1 MATQQSERFDAIVIG
16 AGQAAPGIAD
26 YLTSR
31 GERVAV
37 VEQDKVGGT
46 CLNRGCRPTKAMR
59 ASARVAHIAR
69 TAGAHGVSTG
79 HIDVDFAAVVARK
92 DRLIDGWVDSS
103 TKSLEDTDGLSLVHG
118 QARFTGS
125 ADGDHLISVADRS
138 LAAPKIFLNVGTR
151 ATEPPI
157 PGLADV
163 PWLDND
169 RILHLDTLP
178 EHLVVIGGSYIAL
191 EFGQM
196 FRRFGSAVTIL
207 ERGPHIAGREDDDI
221 AAEITRF
228 LDAEGVTIRTDVTI
242 ERVEATDGG
251 VRVHTDAAAAIDG
264 SHLLLAAGR
273 TPNTDLL
280 DLGAVGLA
288 ADGQGM
294 IATGGTFRTAVDGIW
309 ALGDI
314 NGRGAFTHTSYQDYE
329 ILVDSLAGG
338 SRTAD
343 GRIPTYAMFTDP
355 PLGRVGM
362 SEREARQSGRR
373 VLMATFPMSEHTRA
387 MLEGE
392 TAGLI
397 KLLVDADSDRF
408 LGAATLGIAGD
419 EIIQVVSAVMH
430 ADAPCRVLAEML
442 PIHPT
447 VAEFFP
453 TILGRLAAL

>member
-1 MATQQSERFDAIVIG
+1 MGTQQSERFDAIVIG
-16 AGQAAPGIAD
+16 AGQAAPGIAR

-59 ASARVAHIAR
+59 ASARVAHIVR

-79 HIDVDFAAVVARK
+79 HVDVDFAAVVARK

-125 ADGDHLISVADRS
+125 NDGDHLISVADRP

-207 ERGPHIAGREDDDI
+207 ERGPHVAGREDDDI

-242 ERVEATDGG
+242 ERVEAMDGG

-288 ADGQGM
+288 ADGRGM
-294 IATGGTFRTAVDGIW
+294 IATDGTFRTAVDGIW
-309 ALGDI
+309 AVGDI

-362 SEREARQSGRR
+362 SERQARQSGRR

>member
-228 LDAEGVTIRTDVTI
+228 LDAEGVTIRTDATI

-309 ALGDI
+309 AVGDI